1 MVFPFHCS
9 FYLLLKD
16 FEQPWIRGFPHE
28 IFFSSKEWSSNV
40 AVSLLLVETSLLL
53 SIYTRLKI
61 SAEFAAPSLN
71 GLSSISASILKNS
84 ELFELILSK

>member
-1 MVFPFHCS
+1 MK
-9 FYLLLKD
+9 YLSH
-16 FEQPWIRGFPHE
+16 RR
-28 IFFSSKEWSSNV
+28 SSNV

-53 SIYTRLKI
+53 SIYTRLKFLL
-61 SAEFAAPSLN
+61 FAVSSLN

>member
-1 MVFPFHCS
+1 MK
-9 FYLLLKD
+9 YLSH
-16 FEQPWIRGFPHE
+16 RR
-28 IFFSSKEWSSNV
+28 SSNV

-53 SIYTRLKI
+53 SIYTRLKFLQ
-61 SAEFAAPSLN
+61 FAVSSLN